1 MSLEDAGGRT
11 FSDAWH
17 RVAKVRAHLRRSV
30 TARRQYFRGEPWVVL
45 TDRFGS
51 EWFRVS
57 PDAYA
62 FLCRLTPECTID
74 EAWNASLEADM
85 HQALTQE
92 EVVQL
97 LGQLNLSNLLQYDR
111 SNSTASLFERFSK
124 RSAREMR
131 ALLMGFLS
139 IKIPLLDPDRMLN
152 ALLPLIRAVYSR
164 AGLVVYLA
172 LLALAAKFLMDDSAR
187 VFDQSAGVLSPSN
200 LPLLY
205 VGFLLSKTLHEF
217 SHAAMCKRFG
227 GEVHKLG
234 VMLLIFAPM
243 PYVDATSAWGFRS
256 RAERVMVGAAG
267 VIAELGLASLAAIFW
282 FQTAPGTLNSL
293 AYNVMFVA
301 SISTLVF
308 NLNPLMRFDGYHM
321 LVDMLDVP
329 NLFQRSREQLR
340 YIGERHI
347 LRLPSAQP
355 AARTPTE
362 SVLLPLFGVL
372 SMCYWV
378 LLMSTIIFFIAGEYL
393 DLGIALAF
401 LMLFTSLV
409 LPLFKFAKY
418 LFTSPAL
425 GFYRPRAVAIS
436 GGIVGFAFVVL
447 GLIPLPD
454 HVRVDGIV
462 EAGQSRLLHSDSD
475 GFLAEL
481 LAQPG
486 ALVQPGQ
493 PLLRLRNDE
502 LEFDIRAVDT
512 QLDQLLAQETHA
524 LTEAVADLQAIVR
537 QREAVEQS
545 RSDLLRRQQ
554 GLLVRAP
561 IGGIWS
567 ASDLAA
573 GRGQWLGRGAALGTI
588 VNEGAWRFV
597 GVLPQVA
604 SHVFQNPIVR
614 AEVRLRGQEE
624 RNVLTLSTVVM
635 PFEQGR
641 LPSRAL
647 GMAGGGDVAVSPSDQ
662 NGLTSAEP
670 FFRIESAL
678 PVNLM
683 DGPQL
688 VHGRVGTMRI
698 TLSNRPLLVQWER
711 QARQYLQRKFR
722 V

>member
-30 TARRQYFRGEPWVVL
+30 TARRQYFRGEAWVVL

-678 PVNLM
+678 PVNLI

>member
-17 RVAKVRAHLRRSV
+17 RVAQVRAHLRRSV
-30 TARRQYFRGEPWVVL
+30 TAQRQYFRGEAWVVL

-51 EWFRVS
+51 DWFRVS

-62 FLCRLTPECTID
+62 FLCRLTPQCTID
-74 EAWNASLEADM
+74 EAWNASLEADL
-85 HQALTQE
+85 HLALTQE

-111 SNSTASLFERFSK
+111 SDSAASLFDRFSK
-124 RSAREMR
+124 RSSQEMR

-139 IKIPLLDPDRMLN
+139 IKIPVLDPDRMLN
-152 ALLPLIRAVYSR
+152 AALPLIRTVYSR
-164 AGLVVYLA
+164 RGLMVYLV
-172 LLALAAKFLMDDSAR
+172 LLALGAKFLMDDAAR
-187 VFDQSAGVLSPSN
+187 LFDQSAGVLSPSN

-217 SHAAMCKRFG
+217 SHAAVCKRFG

-243 PYVDATSAWGFRS
+243 PYVDATAAWGFRS
-256 RAERVMVGAAG
+256 RAERVLVGAAG
-267 VIAELGLASLAAIFW
+267 VIAELALASLAAIFW
-282 FQTAPGTLNSL
+282 SHTAPGTLNSL

-301 SISTLVF
+301 SISTVVF

-321 LVDMLDVP
+321 LVDILDVP

-340 YIGERHI
+340 YIGEKHI
-347 LRLPSAQP
+347 LGLPSAQP

-372 SMCYWV
+372 SMGYWV

-401 LMLFTSLV
+401 LMLFTALI

-418 LFTSPAL
+418 LFTSPVL
-425 GFYRPRAVAIS
+425 GFYRPRAIAIS
-436 GGIVGFAFVVL
+436 GGIAGLAFVVL
-447 GLIPLPD
+447 GLIPVPD
-454 HVRVDGIV
+454 HVRVNGVV

-481 LAQPG
+481 LARPG
-486 ALVQPGQ
+486 SLVQAGQ

-502 LEFDIRAVDT
+502 LEFDIRSVDM

-524 LTEAVADLQAIVR
+524 LTAAVADLKAIAR
-537 QREAVEQS
+537 QREAVEQT
-545 RSDLLRRQQ
+545 RADLLRRQQ

-567 ASDLAA
+567 ASDLDA
-573 GRGQWLGRGAALGTI
+573 GRGQWLGRGAALGTV

-597 GVLPQVA
+597 AVLPQVA

-614 AEVRLRGQEE
+614 TEVRLRGQEE
-624 RNVLTLSTVVM
+624 RNLPTLSTMVL
-635 PFEQGR
+635 PFEQGH

-647 GMAGGGDVAVSPSDQ
+647 GMAGGGDIAVSPSDQ

-678 PVNLM
+678 PADLA